1 MDLVW
6 AAEQFGD
13 KTVITIGGFLIG
25 LLFGFFAQR
34 SRFCLRAATIELWRG
49 QFGPK
54 TTIWLIVFGTALF
67 GTQLLFVLD
76 QLEEVN
82 IRQLTQTGT
91 LSGAI
96 IGGLMF
102 GIGMILARGCASRL
116 LVLSATG
123 NLRALLTG
131 LILTVVAQA
140 SLRGVLAPVREDIS
154 SLWLVGAATRNMM
167 GQLPDF
173 AGLAMGAGIIVVA
186 LLFWQHNRM
195 SFAYLLTAL
204 GVGATIVLGWW
215 FTAVLSE
222 QSFDVI
228 TVQSVSFTG
237 PSTDTLMALINQ
249 PQLPLSFGIGLV
261 PGVFIGSLAA
271 ALLAGEF
278 EVQSFSE
285 EASLPGYIAGAALMG
300 FGSMLAGGCA
310 VGAGVSGGAVLAMT
324 SWIALLAMWIGAGL
338 ADFAINRKAG
348 GSILR
353 YSAANT

>member
-140 SLRGVLAPVREDIS
+140 SLRGCLR
-154 SLWLVGAATRNMM
+154 
-167 GQLPDF
+167 
-173 AGLAMGAGIIVVA
+173 
-186 LLFWQHNRM
+186 
-195 SFAYLLTAL
+195 
-204 GVGATIVLGWW
+204 
-215 FTAVLSE
+215 LSGK
-222 QSFDVI
+222 
-228 TVQSVSFTG
+228 T
-237 PSTDTLMALINQ
+237 
-249 PQLPLSFGIGLV
+249 
-261 PGVFIGSLAA
+261 
-271 ALLAGEF
+271 
-278 EVQSFSE
+278 
-285 EASLPGYIAGAALMG
+285 
-300 FGSMLAGGCA
+300 
-310 VGAGVSGGAVLAMT
+310 
-324 SWIALLAMWIGAGL
+324 
-338 ADFAINRKAG
+338 
-348 GSILR
+348 
-353 YSAANT
+353 

>member
-102 GIGMILARGCASRL
+102 GIGMILAR
-116 LVLSATG
+116 
-123 NLRALLTG
+123 
-131 LILTVVAQA
+131 
-140 SLRGVLAPVREDIS
+140 
-154 SLWLVGAATRNMM
+154 
-167 GQLPDF
+167 
-173 AGLAMGAGIIVVA
+173 
-186 LLFWQHNRM
+186 
-195 SFAYLLTAL
+195 
-204 GVGATIVLGWW
+204 
-215 FTAVLSE
+215 
-222 QSFDVI
+222 
-228 TVQSVSFTG
+228 
-237 PSTDTLMALINQ
+237 
-249 PQLPLSFGIGLV
+249 
-261 PGVFIGSLAA
+261 
-271 ALLAGEF
+271 
-278 EVQSFSE
+278 
-285 EASLPGYIAGAALMG
+285 
-300 FGSMLAGGCA
+300 
-310 VGAGVSGGAVLAMT
+310 
-324 SWIALLAMWIGAGL
+324 
-338 ADFAINRKAG
+338 
-348 GSILR
+348 
-353 YSAANT
+353 